1 MNPKIY
7 FIAFV
12 IVSLVACSTYSS
24 SDSFHDPEMDFAAL
38 RTIAV
43 MPFSNLTSDKL
54 AAERVRN
61 TFMTSLMSTGVIYVI
76 PSGEVVR
83 GIRRAGLEHP
93 MVPSIEDVVKL
104 AAIIRADAVITG
116 VLREYGEVRSGTT
129 TANVISLSMQMIE
142 RETRKVVWTADT
154 TKGGI
159 NAFHRLFGGGGQP
172 MNNVTEAANDDIH
185 SKLFY

>member
-1 MNPKIY
+1 MNPRIY
-7 FIAFV
+7 LIAFV
-12 IVSLVACSTYSS
+12 IVALAGCTTAIPESY
-24 SDSFHDPEMDFAAL
+24 HDPEMEFSAL

-43 MPFSNLTSDKL
+43 MPFSNLTGDKL

-61 TFMTSLMSTGVIYVI
+61 TFMTSLMATGVVYVI

-116 VLREYGEVRSGTT
+116 VLKEYGEVRSGTT
-129 TANVISLSMQMIE
+129 TANIISLSMQMIE
-142 RETRKVVWTADT
+142 RETRKVVWTAAT

-159 NAFHRLFGGGGQP
+159 NAFDRLFGGGGKP
-172 MNNVTEAANDDIH
+172 MNDVTEAAIDDILK
-185 SKLFY
+185 KLIY

>member
-1 MNPKIY
+1 MNPRIY
-7 FIAFV
+7 LIAFV
-12 IVSLVACSTYSS
+12 IVALAGCTPAIPESY
-24 SDSFHDPEMDFAAL
+24 HDPEMEFSAL

-43 MPFSNLTSDKL
+43 MPFSNLTGDKL

-61 TFMTSLMSTGVIYVI
+61 TFMTSLMATGVVYVI

-116 VLREYGEVRSGTT
+116 VLKEYGEVRSGTT
-129 TANVISLSMQMIE
+129 TANIISLSMQMIE
-142 RETRKVVWTADT
+142 RETRKVVWTAAT

-159 NAFHRLFGGGGQP
+159 DAFDRLFGGGGKP
-172 MNNVTEAANDDIH
+172 MNDVTEAAIDDILK
-185 SKLFY
+185 KLIY

>member
-7 FIAFV
+7 LIAFV
-12 IVSLVACSTYSS
+12 IVALAGCMTSIPESY
-24 SDSFHDPEMDFAAL
+24 HDPEMEFSAL

-43 MPFSNLTSDKL
+43 MPFSNLTGDKQ

-61 TFMTSLMSTGVIYVI
+61 TFMTSLMATGVVYVI
-76 PSGEVVR
+76 PSGEVIR
-83 GIRRAGLEHP
+83 GIRRAGLEYP

-116 VLREYGEVRSGTT
+116 VLKEYGEVRSGTT

-142 RETRKVVWTADT
+142 RETRKVVWTAAT

-159 NAFHRLFGGGGQP
+159 NAFDRLFGGGGKP
-172 MNNVTEAANDDIH
+172 MNDVTEAAVNDILK
-185 SKLFY
+185 KLIY

>member
-1 MNPKIY
+1 MNPKICI
-7 FIAFV
+7 IAFV
-12 IVSLVACSTYSS
+12 IVSLVACATSIPDNYH
-24 SDSFHDPEMDFAAL
+24 DSEMDFAAL
-38 RTIAV
+38 RSIAV

-61 TFMTSLMSTGVIYVI
+61 TFMTSLMSTGVVYVI

-93 MVPSIEDVVKL
+93 MVPSVEDVVKL

-142 RETRKVVWTADT
+142 RETRKVVWTAAT

-159 NAFHRLFGGGGQP
+159 TAFDRLFGGGGKP
-172 MNNVTEAANDDIH
+172 MNDVTEAAIDDILN
-185 SKLFY
+185 KLFY

>member
-1 MNPKIY
+1 MIP
-7 FIAFV
+7 
-12 IVSLVACSTYSS
+12 
-24 SDSFHDPEMDFAAL
+24 
-38 RTIAV
+38 
-43 MPFSNLTSDKL
+43 
-54 AAERVRN
+54 
-61 TFMTSLMSTGVIYVI
+61 IYVI

-159 NAFHRLFGGGGQP
+159 NAFHRLFGGGD
-172 MNNVTEAANDDIH
+172 NR
-185 SKLFY
+185 

>member
-1 MNPKIY
+1 MNPKI
-7 FIAFV
+7 FILPLILV
-12 IVSLVACSTYSS
+12 VLVACATSIPDNY
-24 SDSFHDPEMDFAAL
+24 HDAEMDFSAL

-43 MPFSNLTSDKL
+43 MPFSNLTSNKL

-61 TFMTSLMSTGVIYVI
+61 TFMTSLLSTGVVYVI
-76 PSGEVVR
+76 PSGEVAR
-83 GIRRAGLEHP
+83 GIRRAGLEQP
-93 MVPSIEDVVKL
+93 VAPSLEDVVKL

-142 RETRKVVWTADT
+142 RESRKVVWTAAT

-159 NAFHRLFGGGGQP
+159 NALDRLFGGGGKP
-172 MNNVTEAANDDIH
+172 MNDVTEAAINDILN
-185 SKLFY
+185 KLLY

>member
-83 GIRRAGLEHP
+83 GIRRAGL
-93 MVPSIEDVVKL
+93 S
-104 AAIIRADAVITG
+104 
-116 VLREYGEVRSGTT
+116 
-129 TANVISLSMQMIE
+129 
-142 RETRKVVWTADT
+142 
-154 TKGGI
+154 
-159 NAFHRLFGGGGQP
+159 
-172 MNNVTEAANDDIH
+172 
-185 SKLFY
+185 